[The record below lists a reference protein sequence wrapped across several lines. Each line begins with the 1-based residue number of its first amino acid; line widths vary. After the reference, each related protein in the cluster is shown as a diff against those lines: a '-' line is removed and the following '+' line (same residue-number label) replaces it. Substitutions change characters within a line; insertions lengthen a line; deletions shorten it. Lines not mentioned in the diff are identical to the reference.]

1 MTALR
6 AWLAAAAVVAI
17 CILESPDASGS
28 SCEYSE
34 TPSAPPA
41 RGAVLWLP
49 AEYPGQPNTL
59 VLSFG
64 DHFTDVGQCIGPT
77 QSPWTI
83 SMAPGVALV
92 FYGAD
97 DDSNALVSP
106 WGAVNVPKPGSGPIK
121 IAGETGPTW
130 DATSSVA
137 VMDPAVVL
145 GSYGS
150 CRQCDLSNAK
160 VVLPGDPNS
169 INPPVSDFGGQVT
182 GANLRGA
189 TFTGN
194 GNSYDFSGSDISGAA
209 FTGTSLWRAKF
220 GQVKADGTT
229 FAGAD
234 LQNAQF
240 TAMQFQTPP
249 SFAGAT
255 FGGASRWISCT
266 SISNTNL
273 LDVSFAGTAWASNGC
288 TGALFPGSQVPL
300 SALGQ
305 LLATD
310 KAKDV
315 DLTGAQV
322 VASGADRKAL
332 AGADLSGVNLAGVN
346 FLGEP
351 LDLTGTHFDGATLTQ
366 ANLALARLTG
376 ATFENVNAAGASFR
390 DADLSGDGT
399 NPAANFAGTNLKG
412 ANFVNANIS
421 GGSFVGADLTGAVF
435 TGARGLGTDFSGVRA
450 RNAVFSGAH
459 VYGNGQAFDNATDL
473 ENVDF
478 SGAVLAGDPSESGGF
493 DFTKA
498 DLTGARFYGAVCA
511 GCNLTNATLDQAS
524 FTGAYLPGAVLSGAT
539 LSGTSLDRAWL
550 YCGIA
555 NDGCISGPDAAPA
568 WPLVLGSGEAYGP
581 VPFGAT
587 DLTGVSLAD
596 VTACP
601 DGKAGSSL
609 PAGCDGHLLP
619 DPTGAP
625 PIPAPCSASA
635 HGACPTATTT
645 VVDAST
651 FGNPWAI
658 VATAPPSWNTL
669 LSGEGYYAAF
679 DDGTIRL
686 AGAGP
691 ITTIAGTP
699 GNHCKTAAATCG
711 DGGSATSAPLGTP
724 KGLAVGLDGSLYI
737 ADPVLLRVRRIDPS
751 GIITTVAGTGVAC
764 TATAPGKCGDN
775 GPAIDATLAGAN
787 GVWVDTHGVLIIA
800 DGLRGVRRVS
810 VDGTLTTLAAAG
822 TESYSSV
829 QGVVEGLDGM
839 IYATTR
845 GPDSIIQID
854 PTTGTATPVVGTG
867 TSGYNGNCCDSDGNL
882 LPGTQVQVNGPVGL
896 SVDLDG
902 HILFA
907 DTGNALIRA
916 YVPSTTYVI
925 DDLAGSV
932 VNGLPQAG
940 FNGDGLC
947 GTDTELLEPWGVTA
961 TRGALLVVAD
971 SGNRRIREMGPCPV
985 STSMAS
991 VVAPR
996 WRYRA
1001 VRDGSGPAVGSR

>member
-1 MTALR
+1 MTAPR
-6 AWLAAAAVVAI
+6 AWLAAAAVVAV
-17 CILESPDASGS
+17 LGLRSVDAEGA
-28 SCEYSE
+28 SCEYHAS
-34 TPSAPPA
+34 PPPPPA
-41 RGAVLWLP
+41 NGAVLWSNTGLGP
-49 AEYPGQPNTL
+49 SYPNTL
-59 VLSFG
+59 ILYLG
-64 DHFTDVGQCIGPT
+64 ERFTDTDNCTQPT
-77 QSPWTI
+77 SDPWTI

-106 WGAVNVPKPGSGPIK
+106 WGAVNVSKPGSGPIT
-121 IAGETGPTW
+121 IGAGTW
-130 DATSSVA
+130 DIWAYTTSL
-137 VMDPAVVL
+137 AVVDPVVL
-145 GSYGS
+145 LNSYTS

-160 VVLPGDPNS
+160 VVLPGIPDGP
-169 INPPVSDFGGQVT
+169 ISDFAGQVT
-182 GANLRGA
+182 GANLQGA
-189 TFTGN
+189 TIIGN

-209 FTGTSLWRAKF
+209 FTGTSLRGATF
-220 GQVKADGTT
+220 GHVTANRTT

-234 LQNAQF
+234 LRGARF
-240 TAMQFQTPP
+240 AALQFQTPP

-255 FGGASRWISCT
+255 FGGWSNCT
-266 SISNTNL
+266 SIANTNL
-273 LDVSFAGTAWASNGC
+273 LDVSFAETAWASNGC

-322 VASGADRKAL
+322 VASGGDRKAL

-351 LDLTGTHFDGATLTQ
+351 LDLTGTDFDGATLTQ
-366 ANLALARLTG
+366 ANLALARLAG
-376 ATFENVNAAGASFR
+376 ATFDNVNAAGASFR

-399 NPAANFAGTNLKG
+399 NPAANFSGTNLKG

-459 VYGNGQAFDNATDL
+459 LYGNGQAFDNATDL

-478 SGAVLAGDPSESGGF
+478 SAAVLAGDPSESGGF

-829 QGVVEGLDGM
+829 QAVVEGLDGM

-867 TSGYNGNCCDSDGNL
+867 TSGYNGNSDSNGL

-916 YVPSTTYVI
+916 YVPSTTHVI

-971 SGNRRIREMGPCPV
+971 SGNRRIRQVGPCPV
-985 STSMAS
+985 GTSMAG
-991 VVAPR
+991 VVAR
-996 WRYRA
+996 DGGIA
-1001 VRDGSGPAVGSR
+1001 GRDGSGPAGGSR